1 MKIKLFKA
9 DKNYILKRVQKESQ
23 SSLIKFLI
31 STSINTYQKKTNS
44 IGLLDKTSEL
54 INNYNLKT
62 SKDFIFFYNKIS
74 AIYRYNYGEIQLSF
88 LWDGSSHEEFYR
100 NRWKNFFKNEI
111 KLMCSNYSFLKNIIS
126 MTIFNKKI
134 NDISELQYNLSTF
147 IRKKFNIQV
156 FKRKGIVVHSK
167 EID

>member
-1 MKIKLFKA
+1 MKIKLFKS
-9 DKNYILKRVQKESQ
+9 DKNYILKKVQKESQ

-31 STSINTYQKKTNS
+31 ATSINTYQKTTNS
-44 IGLLDKTSEL
+44 IGILDKTSKL
-54 INNYNLKT
+54 INNYNLKN

-74 AIYRYNYGEIQLSF
+74 AIYRYNYWEVQLSF
-88 LWDGSSHEEFYR
+88 FWDGSSHEEFYR

-147 IRKKFNIQV
+147 LRKKFNI
-156 FKRKGIVVHSK
+156 KSSREK
-167 EID
+167 ELLFTQKK

>member
-1 MKIKLFKA
+1 MFFLKDNRKLSEK
-9 DKNYILKRVQKESQ
+9 DT
-23 SSLIKFLI
+23 KFSDI
-31 STSINTYQKKTNS
+31 TDSVSTSINKYEEKTNS
-44 IGLLDKTSEL
+44 IGILDKTSEL
-54 INNYNLKT
+54 INNYNLKN
-62 SKDFIFFYNKIS
+62 SKNFIFFYNKIS

-100 NRWKNFFKNEI
+100 NKWKNFFKNEI
-111 KLMCSNYSFLKNIIS
+111 KLMCSKYSFLKNIIS
-126 MTIFNKKI
+126 MTIFNKKN
-134 NDISELQYNLSTF
+134 NDISELQYNLSTL

>member
-1 MKIKLFKA
+1 MKINLFKA
-9 DKNYILKRVQKESQ
+9 DKNYILKKVQKESQ

-44 IGLLDKTSEL
+44 IGILDKTSEL
-54 INNYNLKT
+54 INNYNLKN
-62 SKDFIFFYNKIS
+62 SKDFIF
-74 AIYRYNYGEIQLSF
+74 YGEVQLSF

-167 EID
+167 AID